1 MSGETIPGENIPG
14 LMFDTLCDVFQQD
27 PSEKYHSFV
36 VTQSLRNLM
45 HYVKPN
51 QVIEV
56 VASGQ
61 EINEEETHKIDSPP
75 GKAASCV
82 TNYERITSG
91 GKLKYRKS
99 KHGNFPWDEIKT
111 WLDYETTVDDL
122 AVRELV
128 VMVRDEGLER
138 HARDVMDEAFGLKD
152 VNYLQS
158 PFFFKMRSRDVDGH
172 YERQLVKDHNDDA
185 FLKSKGYRVLENEK
199 VYSLRAQQKR
209 GDNPMGVEPRE
220 LEDLAFNFSEQDN
233 QSYGVLYSMLFI
245 NRWATAFSQS
255 IAETS
260 LSTWDE
266 DGNWER

>member
-1 MSGETIPGENIPG
+1 MSSGTVSREKVPR

-27 PSEKYHSFV
+27 PTEKYHSFV
-36 VTQSLRNLM
+36 VTQSLRKLM
-45 HYVKPN
+45 HYVDPN
-51 QVIEV
+51 DVIEI

-61 EINEEETHKIDSPP
+61 EIDEEQSFSDNAPP

-82 TNYERITSG
+82 TNYERFTSG
-91 GKLKYRKS
+91 GRLKYRKS
-99 KHGNFPWDEIKT
+99 KHGIFPWDDIKT

-128 VMVRDEGLER
+128 VMVDDPDLQR
-138 HARDVMDEAFGLKD
+138 HARDVMDEAFGLND
-152 VNYLQS
+152 IQYLQS
-158 PFFFKMRSRDVDGH
+158 PFFFRMRSRDVNGSF
-172 YERQLVKDHNDDA
+172 ERQLVKDHNDDA

-209 GDNPMGVEPRE
+209 GDDPMGVEPRE
-220 LEDLAFNFSEQDN
+220 LEDLAFNFSKQDN